1 MANYFSKYQG
11 RGGPA
16 IAPGIVQMMGSI
28 GDEYAKG
35 IEGLAEGIDKYRQ
48 NKEKRE
54 ILTEKGEWVA
64 NQKMQNL
71 AAWIEEDP
79 QRIDSKEHDEKLK
92 DIQKFGEGIVDMPL
106 GKLESAISN
115 YAMDVELENRRQT
128 REIQKAEVEESR
140 RRFNLTQQATEDY
153 RNTQTG
159 RNDRSE
165 QRILDDRATEATQSQ
180 AARDYQTGAL
190 AMEDS
195 QAVVR
200 PAWSEVVD
208 EAASTPQEP
217 VELPPDKQDTIDEL
231 LLRYNKRSP
240 EDALKKGKSD
250 VAQEISS
257 IEATLK
263 SIGATRN
270 PAGEIAI
277 SATQLGKPIPT
288 HTPQSYAAGWTAFT
302 PAERAN
308 AKRIDAY
315 NAQIK
320 KDPNVDKTIQQFSD
334 DRAQAETLFTQLDT
348 FKNQQRDLTQTSA
361 EEISQYLSPV
371 HTQPGVGGDQ
381 PTSATRTIYHP
392 AGTQEIPYS
401 QSERFQKQ
409 EALLAKHGVN
419 MSPNDLAKFR
429 GELNKLDPNQPSPF
443 RYEKGPNNTWL
454 ATHQGTGATVNLG
467 QEGHMSATEI
477 GYIHKRAGDQLKRLT
492 KAKDFLEKALF
503 EYDEKAA
510 DGMSSEAE
518 LKPLRDRLERAKA
531 ALEQEQPILKY
542 GPDGWE
548 N

>member
-140 RRFNLTQQATEDY
+140 RRFDAGQ
-153 RNTQTG
+153 
-159 RNDRSE
+159 
-165 QRILDDRATEATQSQ
+165 EATQNRFEAGQ
-180 AARDYQTGAL
+180 
-190 AMEDS
+190 
-195 QAVVR
+195 
-200 PAWSEVVD
+200 
-208 EAASTPQEP
+208 EAASRAENR
-217 VELPPDKQDTIDEL
+217 TIEDRKEA
-231 LLRYNKRSP
+231 RGK
-240 EDALKKGKSD
+240 EDASREVHK
-250 VAQEISS
+250 AF
-257 IEATLK
+257 A
-263 SIGATRN
+263 A
-270 PAGEIAI
+270 
-277 SATQLGKPIPT
+277 IPT
-288 HTPQSYAAGWTAFT
+288 QTETSRAGYFE
-302 PAERAN
+302 ERKVPKA
-308 AKRIDAY
+308 
-315 NAQIK
+315 
-320 KDPNVDKTIQQFSD
+320 
-334 DRAQAETLFTQLDT
+334 
-348 FKNQQRDLTQTSA
+348 
-361 EEISQYLSPV
+361 
-371 HTQPGVGGDQ
+371 
-381 PTSATRTIYHP
+381 P
-392 AGTQEIPYS
+392 AGTTPTKNYDSSEARIGDAVSIINDTIKSKQKALGKFEKELTDLYENNTVKPHGIIFDKDRDVFNATKGAKSRLEKDISALEMDRESLDEASPIQTSDEDRLEVLNRYVTPLEPMQVGADVGEAPAALTEYIWNPPSKGTRPTTQIERHRKMQEILV
-401 QSERFQKQ
+401 E
-409 EALLAKHGVN
+409 HGG
-419 MSPNDLAKFR
+419 DLGMDELGKFR
-429 GELNKLDPNQPSPF
+429 KEMGKLDPNQPSPF

-477 GYIHKRAGDQLKRLT
+477 GYIHKRADTQLKSLT
-492 KAKDFLEKALF
+492 EAKKFLEKALF

-518 LKPLRDRLERAKA
+518 LKPLKDRLERAKA

-542 GPDGWE
+542 GSGGWE